1 MSLFPG
7 FLNESVIRNCKH
19 AIKSKLRR
27 KLPAYVQNANIT
39 IFGLTLVT
47 AFVVLTV
54 AQIEILLEFQS

>member
-1 MSLFPG
+1 MSFFPG
-7 FLNESVIRNCKH
+7 FLNESVIRTCKH

-27 KLPAYVQNANIT
+27 KLPAYVHSANIT